1 MKTKHF
7 LIPLIFLTLLVCPN
21 MLQAQSDMQALN
33 SLHGILDRLYDE
45 MIPLSSRLI
54 NVARALAGF
63 AALWYIAYR
72 VWGHI
77 ARAEPID
84 MYPLLRPFALGLAI
98 LLFPTLLALLNGVMQ
113 PIVNATANM
122 VEGSNQAI
130 ARHFDEQFKALYE
143 GSGSA
148 SPGNNEDWQVYA
160 QQEDNNSM
168 VGKFFSWWIMDQI
181 NTVVSAILQLLYAA
195 ATLCINTIRTFNLIV
210 LAILGPLVLG
220 ISIFDGFQHTL
231 TAWFSRYI
239 NVSLWLP
246 VANIFGAILAKI
258 QANMMIGD
266 QNILSGTA
274 YIVFM
279 IIAIVG
285 YFTVPSVA
293 NYIIQPGGRDNLLN
307 KTNNLV
313 QTTAK
318 AAATAII

>member
-1 MKTKHF
+1 MKAKF
-7 LIPLIFLTLLVCPN
+7 ILIPLVFLTLLVFPN
-21 MLQAQSDMQALN
+21 TLLAQGEPGALN
-33 SLHGILDRLYDE
+33 SLHGILERLYDE

-98 LLFPTLLALLNGVMQ
+98 LLFPTLLAILNGIMQ

-130 ARHFDEQFKALYE
+130 SRHFDEQFKALYE
-143 GSGSA
+143 NSGFQN
-148 SPGNNEDWQVYA
+148 PGNGEDWQVYA
-160 QQEDNNSM
+160 EQGDNDSL
-168 VGKFFSWWIMDQI
+168 VKKFLSWWMMDQI
-181 NTVVSAILQLLYAA
+181 NTVFSAILQLLYAA
-195 ATLCINTIRTFNLIV
+195 ATLCINTLRTFNLIV

-220 ISIFDGFQHTL
+220 LSVFDGFQHTL
-231 TAWFSRYI
+231 TAWLSRYI

-307 KTNNLV
+307 KTNNVV

-318 AAATAII
+318 AAAAII

>member
-1 MKTKHF
+1 
-7 LIPLIFLTLLVCPN
+7 
-21 MLQAQSDMQALN
+21 
-33 SLHGILDRLYDE
+33 
-45 MIPLSSRLI
+45 
-54 NVARALAGF
+54 
-63 AALWYIAYR
+63 
-72 VWGHI
+72 
-77 ARAEPID
+77 
-84 MYPLLRPFALGLAI
+84 
-98 LLFPTLLALLNGVMQ
+98 
-113 PIVNATANM
+113 M

-168 VGKFFSWWIMDQI
+168 VGKFFSWWIMGQI

>member
-1 MKTKHF
+1 MKAKF
-7 LIPLIFLTLLVCPN
+7 ILIPLVFLTLLVFPN
-21 MLQAQSDMQALN
+21 TLLAQGEPGALN
-33 SLHGILDRLYDE
+33 SLHGILERLYDE

-98 LLFPTLLALLNGVMQ
+98 LLFPTLLALLNGIMQ

-130 ARHFDEQFKALYE
+130 SRHFDEQFKALYE
-143 GSGSA
+143 NSGSQN
-148 SPGNNEDWQVYA
+148 PGNGEDWQVYA
-160 QQEDNNSM
+160 EQGDNDSL
-168 VGKFFSWWIMDQI
+168 VKKFLSWWMMDQI
-181 NTVVSAILQLLYAA
+181 NTVFSAILQLLYAA
-195 ATLCINTIRTFNLIV
+195 ATLCINTLRTFNLIV

-220 ISIFDGFQHTL
+220 LSVFDGFQHTL
-231 TAWFSRYI
+231 TAWLSRYI

-307 KTNNLV
+307 KTNNVV

-318 AAATAII
+318 AAATII

>member
-1 MKTKHF
+1 
-7 LIPLIFLTLLVCPN
+7 
-21 MLQAQSDMQALN
+21 
-33 SLHGILDRLYDE
+33 
-45 MIPLSSRLI
+45 
-54 NVARALAGF
+54 
-63 AALWYIAYR
+63 
-72 VWGHI
+72 
-77 ARAEPID
+77 
-84 MYPLLRPFALGLAI
+84 
-98 LLFPTLLALLNGVMQ
+98 
-113 PIVNATANM
+113 M